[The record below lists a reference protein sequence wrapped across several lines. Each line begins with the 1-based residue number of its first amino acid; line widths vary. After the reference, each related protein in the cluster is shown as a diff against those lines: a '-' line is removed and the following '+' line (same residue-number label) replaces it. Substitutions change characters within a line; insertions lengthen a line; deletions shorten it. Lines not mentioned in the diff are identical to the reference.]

1 MQSGEVFYIDS
12 ESDHEKLLDALETR
26 NGKIIV
32 KVTSGI
38 PVDEE
43 ENKRNVYWI
52 YYFSDWYTDSVKK

>member
-43 ENKRNVYWI
+43 ENKRNVY
-52 YYFSDWYTDSVKK
+52 